1 MEFGLF
7 CFGFSIMC
15 PRQTRSRHNS
25 LFPGGGLSNNTI
37 SQNLSCE
44 RPVKDVKRIRIGYG
58 GPQGYQHGYRRPTG
72 NLSEFERL
80 LHLIV
85 SLQILFGSRRGAF
98 LIPLLLVGLVLG
110 GWWAYNQYNGP
121 DRQLLR
127 ADQKW
132 NSGDTPQRIQAI
144 RDYKALLRKKDPLD
158 NGLHLLRDG
167 RERLYRRII
176 AHHVLFDINDA
187 DANDWIREAWDEGIR
202 DLGFQE
208 ERVKEKWKEAT
219 EGMKRQVPD
228 RNPRIEEKSKKG
240 DFGTIHGLDPQGGM
254 PSNRTHV

>member
-1 MEFGLF
+1 MRF
-7 CFGFSIMC
+7 
-15 PRQTRSRHNS
+15 
-25 LFPGGGLSNNTI
+25 
-37 SQNLSCE
+37 
-44 RPVKDVKRIRIGYG
+44 RIGYG
-58 GPQGYQHGYRRPTG
+58 GPRGYQHGYRRPSG

-85 SLQILFGSRRGAF
+85 SLQILFGSRRGGI
-98 LIPLLLVGLVLG
+98 LIPLLLVGLAFG

-144 RDYKALLRKKDPLD
+144 RDYKSLLRKKDPLD
-158 NGLHLLRDG
+158 DGLHFLRDG

-176 AHHVLFDINDA
+176 THHVMFDISDA

-202 DLGFQE
+202 DLGFQDPE
-208 ERVKEKWKEAT
+208 VTEKWKEAT
-219 EGMKRQVPD
+219 EGMKRQSSDPNRRRD
-228 RNPRIEEKSKKG
+228 AKPKKG
-240 DFGTIHGLDPQGGM
+240 DFDSIPGLDPQGGL
-254 PSNRTHV
+254 PSNQRHPQVANRQLSLAS